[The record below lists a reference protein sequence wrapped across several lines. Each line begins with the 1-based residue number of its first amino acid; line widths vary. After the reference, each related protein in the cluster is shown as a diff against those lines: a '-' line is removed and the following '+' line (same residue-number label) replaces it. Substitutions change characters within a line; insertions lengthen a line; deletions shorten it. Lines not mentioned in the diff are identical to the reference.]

1 MEIAPLVIFGLVAL
15 LILGLGMAVKY
26 LKAYWLISGYNTM
39 SQEKKKNVDVEGL
52 GSFVGNFCFVLGA
65 IIFLGGLFIAFG
77 KSLIGLIIF
86 AFIFPASIYAIIKSQ
101 KYDGNSK
108 NPDGTMNTKTKI
120 IIGSISLL
128 IIFTFIGTGIL
139 MYRGSKPTEFTVVNG
154 YLDIQGFYGEKIN
167 FEDIK
172 EISLK
177 DAIPKVN
184 YKSNG
189 FALGSKKKG
198 YFKLDE
204 VGSSKLFIDDS
215 KPPFIFVKTSSKLYI
230 LNYPIEEQTKE
241 LYNILMAEW
250 K

>member
-1 MEIAPLVIFGLVAL
+1 MEIIALVIFGLVAL
-15 LILGLGMAVKY
+15 LIFSLGLGIKY

-65 IIFLGGLFIAFG
+65 IILLGGLLIAFG
-77 KSLIGLIIF
+77 KAVIGSIIF
-86 AFIFPASIYAIIKSQ
+86 ALIFPASIYAIIKSQ
-101 KYDGNSK
+101 QFDGNTK
-108 NPDGTMNTKTKI
+108 NSDGTMNAKTKI

-128 IIFTFIGTGIL
+128 LIISFIGTGIL
-139 MYRGSKPTEFTVVNG
+139 MYQGSKPTEYSVANG
-154 YLDIQGFYGEKIN
+154 YLNIQGFYGERIN
-167 FEDIK
+167 FEDVTD
-172 EISLK
+172 ISLK
-177 DAIPKVN
+177 DTMPKVN

-189 FALGSKKKG
+189 FALGSNKKG

-204 VGSSKLFIDDS
+204 VGTAKLFIDDS